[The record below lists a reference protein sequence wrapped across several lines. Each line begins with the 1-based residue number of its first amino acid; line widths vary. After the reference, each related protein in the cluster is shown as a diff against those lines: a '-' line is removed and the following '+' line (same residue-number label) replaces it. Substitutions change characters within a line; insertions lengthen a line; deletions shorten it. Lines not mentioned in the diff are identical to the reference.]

1 MATCAYTNHTVLP
14 EALERWP
21 ISLLENLL
29 PRHMQIIME
38 INWYFL
44 LVRSIHERTL
54 YAAPSI
60 YY

>member
-1 MATCAYTNHTVLP
+1 VLP

-44 LVRSIHERTL
+44 LVRSIHERTP

>member
-1 MATCAYTNHTVLP
+1 VLP

-44 LVRSIHERTL
+44 LVRSIHERTP
-54 YAAPSI
+54 YSAPSI